1 MFLEAVELLIEE
13 DTRAVQYCSA
23 SLCSIGGA
31 GCTVLYCTVLQCI
44 PLQYRRC
51 WLYCTVLY
59 CTVQYCIVVQCC
71 SIGGA
76 GCPLLHYLL
85 GGVETQDIAP
95 LNRGL
100 DVAVLSPRAAA
111 VLALIITLLL
121 SVLAR
126 Y

>member
-1 MFLEAVELLIEE
+1 MPHPPRKIAGVAVL
-13 DTRAVQYCSA
+13 YCTA
-23 SLCSIGGA
+23 SLCSVGGA
-31 GCTVLYCTVLQCI
+31 S
-44 PLQYRRC
+44 
-51 WLYCTVLY
+51 W
-59 CTVQYCIVVQCC
+59 
-71 SIGGA
+71 
-76 GCPLLHYLL
+76 PLLHYLP

>member
-23 SLCSIGGA
+23 PLCSVGGA
-31 GCTVLYCTVLQCI
+31 GCTVLF
-44 PLQYRRC
+44 
-51 WLYCTVLY
+51 CTVLY
-59 CTVQYCIVVQCC
+59 CIPLQCRRC
-71 SIGGA
+71 WLPS
-76 GCPLLHYLL
+76 
-85 GGVETQDIAP
+85 AP
-95 LNRGL
+95 LFARRSGNSGYCSFKSGL
-100 DVAVLSPRAAA
+100 GCGGRLSPRAAA